1 MEIDRD
7 SLAAVFLENAGWGR
21 ARRLP
26 LAADASFRSY
36 ESIKGHRAVLM
47 NAPPPEEVRDFLGSL
62 DIF

>member
-7 SLAAVFLENAGWGR
+7 SLAAVFLENAGWGG

-36 ESIKGHRAVLM
+36 ERVMKGGHSAVLM
-47 NAPPPEEVRDFLGSL
+47 NAPPP
-62 DIF
+62 